1 MIGPQPNIKRNYI
14 MLNRNRIELTGNI
27 VKPPQ
32 SSRAG
37 RAIVV
42 RARLIHNNN
51 ITRASGDPIERLTA
65 VDIEIWGKRGVAF
78 DQHVTSKTPILIEGT
93 LQLAEW
99 EKDGE
104 RFFRNFIRVSNWQF
118 LLPKPTEATAEP
130 AAA

>member
-1 MIGPQPNIKRNYI
+1 

-27 VKPPQ
+27 VKE
-32 SSRAG
+32 SRSARVG

-42 RARLIHNNN
+42 RARIIHNGNVA
-51 ITRASGDPIERLTA
+51 RASGDPIERLTA

-78 DQHVTSKTPILIEGT
+78 EQHVTSKTPILIEGT

-118 LLPKPTEATAEP
+118 LLTKPAEITAEP
-130 AAA
+130 TAA